1 VGKVAQHPASDG
13 KSPRTVRVD
22 DLVAEVGRLVG
33 EGSVPEVYRERVL
46 SQRTRR
52 FEIGAAGKPVEILH
66 TLLGIE
72 LKIGKRRLL
81 CPDLA
86 SARYLRVFARL
97 GVATIAI
104 PYDITQVSRAA
115 DELES
120 AWHRTMLLADHLTAG
135 RSARL
140 RGLVQARLVGLARA
154 EIERHGAGAARPTF
168 VQYTRQRRRRD
179 EL

>member
-1 VGKVAQHPASDG
+1 VGELAQHPASDG
-13 KSPRTVRVD
+13 KTPRAVRID

-33 EGSVPEVYRERVL
+33 AASVPAVYRERVL
-46 SQRTRR
+46 AQRTRR

-86 SARYLRVFARL
+86 TARYLRVFARL
-97 GVATIAI
+97 GVGTIAV
-104 PYDITQVSRAA
+104 PYDITQVSRVA

-120 AWHRTMLLADHLTAG
+120 AWHRTVLLADHLTAG
-135 RSARL
+135 RSNRL
-140 RGLVQARLVGLARA
+140 RALVQARLVALARD

-168 VQYTRQRRRRD
+168 VQNTRQRRRRD
-179 EL
+179 EA